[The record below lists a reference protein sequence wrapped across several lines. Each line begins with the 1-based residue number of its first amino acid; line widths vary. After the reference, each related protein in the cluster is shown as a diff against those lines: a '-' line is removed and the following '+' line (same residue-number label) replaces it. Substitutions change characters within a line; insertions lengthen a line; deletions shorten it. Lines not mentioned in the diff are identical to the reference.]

1 MAVKQI
7 VRFEA
12 TDGTLFTEERA
23 AAKYQDSL
31 NNRDRSTFR
40 RKTFDDFINE
50 MIAEG
55 TEEQQKLYTRL
66 VKGDIGYDESQSFFE
81 TIWLGQITNTKT
93 NQRLEYSKMLT
104 NIIGNDETHLK
115 VDGVYSFSIDSGTRT
130 EMTKK
135 APRPGEAPI
144 DLNVSVLGGG
154 SYRLSTV
161 NSKDGSRTFTLT
173 RIDKGG
179 QLATG
184 LTFNNNVLSVKT
196 VDEGTINITWTSS
209 GRKE

>member
-12 TDGTLFTEERA
+12 SDGTLFTEERA
-23 AAKYQDSL
+23 ATKYQDSL

-40 RKTFDDFINE
+40 RKTFDDFVNE

-93 NQRLEYSKMLT
+93 NQRRDYNKLLT
-104 NIIGNDETHLK
+104 TIIGNDETHLK
-115 VDGVYSFSIDSGTRT
+115 ADGVYSFSIDGGVRT

-135 APRPGEAPI
+135 VPGPGEAPI

-154 SYRLSTV
+154 SYRLTTEPGEG
-161 NSKDGSRTFTLT
+161 GSRTFTLT
-173 RIDKGG
+173 RTDKFA

-184 LTFNNNVLSVKT
+184 LTFNNNVLSAKT
-196 VDEGTINITWTSS
+196 ESEGTISITWAS
-209 GRKE
+209 

>member
-7 VRFEA
+7 TRFEA
-12 TDGTLFTEERA
+12 TDGRLFTEERA
-23 AAKYQDSL
+23 ATKYQDSL

-104 NIIGNDETHLK
+104 TIIGNDETHLK
-115 VDGVYSFSIDSGTRT
+115 ADGVYSFSINGGPKT

-135 APRPGEAPI
+135 SNAPGETPI

-161 NSKDGSRTFTLT
+161 NGKDGSRTFTLT
-173 RIDKGG
+173 RTDKGG

-184 LTFNNNVLSVKT
+184 LTFNNNVLSARET
-196 VDEGTINITWTSS
+196 ADGTISITWASS
-209 GRKE
+209 ARKG